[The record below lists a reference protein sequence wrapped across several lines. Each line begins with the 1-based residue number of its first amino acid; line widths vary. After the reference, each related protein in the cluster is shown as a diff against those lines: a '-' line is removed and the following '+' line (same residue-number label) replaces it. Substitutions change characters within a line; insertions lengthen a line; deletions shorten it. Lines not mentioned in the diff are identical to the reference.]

1 MISKGNHVK
10 FTRFVLLIAVSE
22 EAKTFFFCSIYNKT
36 IIRFGF
42 CDIQDNQGLGIKGY
56 QPEPSTSADDPYLY
70 LDYSGYH
77 KNRF

>member
-22 EAKTFFFCSIYNKT
+22 EAKTFLFCSIYNKT

-56 QPEPSTSADDPYLY
+56 QPEPSTSADDPALPPP
-70 LDYSGYH
+70 
-77 KNRF
+77 